1 MQETK
6 YTTTTFIID
15 GCKVVI
21 NRPILT
27 AEERRK
33 VERNI
38 ISALS
43 NYKEKRNG

>member
-1 MQETK
+1 MNETK
-6 YTTTTFIID
+6 YTTTTMFID

-27 AEERRK
+27 ADERRRAENK
-33 VERNI
+33 I

-43 NYKEKRNG
+43 NFKENRR

>member
-1 MQETK
+1 MMQEGEH
-6 YTTTTFIID
+6 TTTTFDID

-43 NYKEKRNG
+43 NFKENKR